1 MVHGCWVDSH
11 STVLVGVDLGEHAC
25 THMCR
30 RCGLMA
36 VITAL
41 RTKALLLLAPWSI
54 NVGCAASS
62 VWNVTLFF
70 FVFFLTHVVS
80 QAAHHDS
87 LDTAAV
93 KQHHA
98 S

>member
-30 RCGLMA
+30 CCGLMA
-36 VITAL
+36 VINAL

-70 FVFFLTHVVS
+70 LCSSSHMLCPR
-80 QAAHHDS
+80 QHIM
-87 LDTAAV
+87 TAST
-93 KQHHA
+93 QLL
-98 S
+98 